1 MQTYRC
7 KRYRR
12 SAPGQNSGI
21 VIDELTFQAASAIEA
36 EDKIRRNFCS
46 PLFGAMDW
54 EKDFVTLED
63 DSGTALVTWLHG
75 MLHA

>member
-1 MQTYRC
+1 METYRC

-12 SAPGQNSGI
+12 SAPGQTGGV
-21 VIDELTFQAASAIEA
+21 VIDEWTFLATSAVEA
-36 EDKIRRNFCS
+36 ENKVRGMSRLY
-46 PLFGAMDW
+46 PVDW

-63 DSGTALVTWLHG
+63 DSGHVLATWHHG